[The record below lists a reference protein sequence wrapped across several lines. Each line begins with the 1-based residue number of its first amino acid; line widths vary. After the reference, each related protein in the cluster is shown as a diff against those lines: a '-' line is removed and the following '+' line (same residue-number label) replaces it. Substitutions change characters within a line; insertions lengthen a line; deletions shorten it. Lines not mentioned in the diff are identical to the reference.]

1 MSDQGIFEHI
11 DALVA
16 EERELRDKLAKGEI
30 TVAEEH
36 ERLSAVQTEL
46 DRLWD
51 LLRQRRAQQE
61 FGGNPA
67 DAKERSGSTVENYE
81 S

>member
-1 MSDQGIFEHI
+1 MSEQGIYENI

-16 EERELRDKLAKGEI
+16 EERDLRQKLAKGEI

-36 ERLSAVQTEL
+36 ERLGAVQTEL

-51 LLRQRRAQQE
+51 LLRQRHALKE
-61 FGGNPA
+61 FGGDPA
-67 DAKERSGSTVENYE
+67 QAKERSAATVENYE
-81 S
+81 D